1 MSPRPLAMT
10 GLRSAIAV
18 LLPALAGLVWLAPGS
33 VRLATRT
40 EAGVAFADTVSGAT
54 PATPATPPALRP
66 VRKRPPDST
75 AVAPADT
82 FLVYDEPP
90 RPIKIYAPEYPSEAK
105 RARIEGTVDVRMTI
119 SEHGRVIDAAVHR
132 SDTIPALEEAAL
144 KAAKISLFRPALAGG
159 RPVKARLVFP
169 FPFKVQ

>member
-1 MSPRPLAMT
+1 MSARPLAMAA
-10 GLRSAIAV
+10 LRSAIAV
-18 LLPALAGLVWLAPGS
+18 LLPALAGLLWLAPGS
-33 VRLATRT
+33 ARLASRT
-40 EAGVAFADTVSGAT
+40 AWGVAFADTVA
-54 PATPATPPALRP
+54 PP
-66 VRKRPPDST
+66 
-75 AVAPADT
+75 DT

-105 RARIEGTVDVRMTI
+105 RARMEGTVDVRMII
-119 SEHGRVIDAAVHR
+119 SEHGRVIDAAVYR

>member
-1 MSPRPLAMT
+1 MAA
-10 GLRSAIAV
+10 LRSAIAV
-18 LLPALAGLVWLAPGS
+18 LLPALAGLLWLAPGS
-33 VRLATRT
+33 ARLARHTG
-40 EAGVAFADTVSGAT
+40 AGVAFADTVSGAT
-54 PATPATPPALRP
+54 P
-66 VRKRPPDST
+66 
-75 AVAPADT
+75 DT

-105 RARIEGTVDVRMTI
+105 RARMEGTVDVRMTI
-119 SEHGRVIDAAVHR
+119 SEHGRVIDAVVHR